1 MKRIGDRVKYNI
13 FLFYFIFYFFIK
25 KIHYGIIE
33 RIRKGEITRTRKGN
47 EFTISNY
54 DISSRVNFL
63 IIVIK
68 NRRTSIIKFNFIFLD
83 EIRLHFN
90 EIIFF
95 DIFFDEKKVSEPFRR
110 SIRIGNLIFL
120 VRMPKK
126 LNSMKIMQ

>member
-1 MKRIGDRVKYNI
+1 VKRIGGRVKYNI

-33 RIRKGEITRTRKGN
+33 RIRKGKITRTRKGN

-68 NRRTSIIKFNFIFLD
+68 NRRTSIIKLNFIFLD

-95 DIFFDEKKVSEPFRR
+95 
-110 SIRIGNLIFL
+110 
-120 VRMPKK
+120 
-126 LNSMKIMQ
+126 